1 MSDNKPVADLLAIVE
16 RPNDRR
22 SSDFVTVGALWLTE
36 RGHLM
41 GKMHSEPLAWAD
53 RNQARQVMVRLRDG
67 FQIVRGSGA
76 VSSKSWASGSRELAE
91 QIRDHNARQPTHE
104 PELPPEDDIPF
115 DDDGLGSPA

>member
-76 VSSKSWASGSRELAE
+76 ASSRSYSTGAGR
-91 QIRDHNARQPTHE
+91 PE

-115 DDDGLGSPA
+115 DDDGPGSPA